1 VVSYSHGG
9 VTILNTPHL
18 LLAALGM
25 LNWGN
30 MIGWTNVASPHLRGN
45 ETGFEME
52 DDGSSWVGS
61 TIAFGAIF
69 GSIFAGWKLKRIYN
83 SV

>member
-1 VVSYSHGG
+1 
-9 VTILNTPHL
+9 
-18 LLAALGM
+18 M

-30 MIGWTNVASPHLRGN
+30 MIGWTNVASPHLRGNETGFEMEDDGSFRGN

-69 GSIFAGWKLKRIYN
+69 GSIFAGWKIKRKYN

>member
-1 VVSYSHGG
+1 
-9 VTILNTPHL
+9 
-18 LLAALGM
+18 M

-30 MIGWTNVASPHLRGN
+30 MIGWTNVASPHLRSN
-45 ETGFEME
+45 ETGFGMD

-69 GSIFAGWKLKRIYN
+69 GSIFAGLFENGTKTGLHLSSISSVQGWKVN
-83 SV
+83 A